1 MKTRSL
7 AFICVGSIDFV
18 ELCFVS
24 KANPEAPHRPSTCG
38 LHLRMPA
45 SLPSPKDPSL
55 IRLELT
61 KSPQFLF
68 WKGHISSH
76 ILRLCRARLQHTHCR
91 GHSSVCSGYTL
102 GKSEKQLPW
111 VSVPKL
117 PLRLPVPGTL
127 TSPAIVA
134 SWVASLNSTVSESPG
149 IATIALQALECFHSL
164 LASMWFLPC
173 IGNPKTASIS
183 PT

>member
-1 MKTRSL
+1 M
-7 AFICVGSIDFV
+7 
-18 ELCFVS
+18 S
-24 KANPEAPHRPSTCG
+24 KANPEAPSRPSTCG

-55 IRLELT
+55 IRLEFT

-76 ILRLCRARLQHTHCR
+76 ILRLCRVRLQHTHRR
-91 GHSSVCSGYTL
+91 GHSSVCSGYTP
-102 GKSEKQLPW
+102 GKSEKQLSW

-117 PLRLPVPGTL
+117 PLHLPVPGTL

-149 IATIALQALECFHSL
+149 IAPRIAAIACPPFTGSRV
-164 LASMWFLPC
+164 LPLTV
-173 IGNPKTASIS
+173 GVDVV
-183 PT
+183 PTVHCKSQNCLHLSHLSTPGL